1 MFKKSVLVSMLAA
14 LMIVATACGSSGGGS
29 GGSGGTSGGASG
41 SGENQG
47 QPSSV
52 TVRIAHVSSEDT
64 SIHQAMLHF
73 KEIAEEK
80 SEGRIKVEVFPN
92 AALGTSREQV
102 EQVQAGL
109 IEMVNADMDTLSSF
123 VDSVSV
129 LSFPYLLPTNSEELF
144 KLLDDNLFDT
154 VSQHFADKGFKFFG
168 FESLGYKVMTS
179 NEAPIRSPEDLK
191 GLKMRVL
198 PSEVLTTQYEG
209 WGAQP
214 VAVDYTELYTAL
226 QTGVVSAQENPLEAI
241 YTMKFYEV
249 QKYLSLTNHANRILT
264 LVANRDWFEGLDPD
278 LQEIVA
284 EAGLAATRFQREV
297 AAKEYEDYYNKLSE
311 VLEINELTEEGLEK
325 FKAASEPLYDKLLKT
340 DSQKQLFDVI
350 RSYHQ

>member
-1 MFKKSVLVSMLAA
+1 MFRKGFFALMLAV
-14 LMIVATACGSSGGGS
+14 LMVFAAACGSSGGSSATGSSSGTSAS
-29 GGSGGTSGGASG
+29 GGGGGDDKKSTHSI
-41 SGENQG
+41 
-47 QPSSV
+47 
-52 TVRIAHVSSEDT
+52 RIAHVSSEET
-64 SIHQAMLHF
+64 SIHQAMLRF

-80 SEGRIKVEVFPN
+80 SEGRLKVEVFPN

-123 VDSVSV
+123 VDSVS
-129 LSFPYLLPTNSEELF
+129 LFSFPFLLPTESEELF
-144 KLLDDNLFDT
+144 RVLDEGLFDK
-154 VSQHFADKGFKFFG
+154 VSEHFEEKGFKFFG

-179 NEAPIRSPEDLK
+179 NESPIHSPDDLK

-198 PSEVLTTQYEG
+198 PSEVLTAQYEG

-249 QKYLSLTNHANRILT
+249 QKYLSLTNHANRVLT
-264 LVANRDWFEGLDPD
+264 LISNKDWFEALDPE

-284 EAGLAATRFQREV
+284 EAGFAATQYQREV
-297 AAKEYEDYYNKLSE
+297 AAKEYDDYYAKLSE
-311 VLEINELTEEGLEK
+311 ELEINELTEEGKQK
-325 FKAASEPLYDKLLKT
+325 FIEASEPLYEKLIKT
-340 DSQKQLFDVI
+340 DKQRELFELI
-350 RSYHQ
+350 RSLH